1 MVRFI
6 GTSFT
11 PLISTQ
17 SSLHGDDLKS
27 LQKLLHWSLK
37 AGTNEAFV
45 WDL

>member
-11 PLISTQ
+11 RLTSTQ
-17 SSLHGDDLKS
+17 STGDDLKS
-27 LQKLLHWSLK
+27 FQKLLHWSLK